1 MEMKIVQDIKNE
13 VLNRREIVAEVT
25 DKKVPSKD
33 EVRKKLSALAEV
45 DLKSLI
51 IQKIDSSFGDPKM
64 IVTAN
69 AYTDENSMK
78 NIEKAYFLKRNFKEA
93 KVEEAPKEE
102 ATTAPAKEES
112 KPKAEA
118 APVEEK
124 KEASVEEKK
133 KEVVAEEPAK
143 VEEPK
148 AEEKKD
154 ETKKGEQ

>member
-69 AYTDENSMK
+69 AYTNEKSMK
-78 NIEKAYFLKRNFKEA
+78 HIENAYFLKRNFKEV
-93 KVEEAPKEE
+93 KVEEAAKKEE
-102 ATTAPAKEES
+102 APAKET
-112 KPKAEA
+112 
-118 APVEEK
+118 
-124 KEASVEEKK
+124 
-133 KEVVAEEPAK
+133 
-143 VEEPK
+143 
-148 AEEKKD
+148 AEEKT
-154 ETKKGEQ
+154 E